1 MAKSIKEEMKEN
13 KEKMKAKKQT
23 MKDRLKGV
31 TKTAATA
38 ATLIA
43 VMLFAGCQTADPAS
57 RSNTAT
63 YGDLE
68 PRITI
73 NGSSNYVHVAM
84 TIGDGVIA
92 SADGGGDTQS
102 NTPTQTT
109 DVRPDIKAAV
119 GAGATASGAAGN
131 NPDFMSTAVQAVY
144 GWLGANKGVT
154 LTDSEKAAATAAAT
168 AACADGNCTPGNIP
182 AK

>member
-1 MAKSIKEEMKEN
+1 MAQSTKERLKEK
-13 KEKMKAKKQT
+13 KEKMKAKKET
-23 MKDRLKGV
+23 IKAKIKGATKSAAV
-31 TKTAATA
+31 TACCIVAAML
-38 ATLIA
+38 ATT
-43 VMLFAGCQTADPAS
+43 GCQTADPAS

-73 NGSSNYVHVAM
+73 NGSSNYVHFAM

-109 DVRPDIKAAV
+109 DTKPEIAV
-119 GAGATASGAAGN
+119 GVGGGSAGTGGGSQESGLTAKLWSALKGFIPAG
-131 NPDFMSTAVQAVY
+131 
-144 GWLGANKGVT
+144 
-154 LTDSEKAAATAAAT
+154 SETAAKTAIE
-168 AACADGNCTPGNIP
+168 AACTDGNCAPTT
-182 AK
+182 K